1 MKISYVTTGNESIA
15 SFRYR
20 TLSPASELRN
30 LDCMT
35 SIDRVARP
43 DADIVVFSKHW
54 QYNDWS
60 YAYFCKLRGQKVIF
74 DVCDDHF
81 ESKHA
86 DHYKRMCDVATAVT
100 CNSDSMAEVIQKH
113 TGRVASVVKDP
124 VLSPRRLYQK
134 GEVSL
139 LWYGQ
144 MANIQALFDVY
155 TPEIRTPI
163 EVVVPGSFNPPE
175 YMREEHVKWSQWHPN
190 IIESAAKR
198 NTIALLPYR
207 EDRPSKSA
215 NRVLEALNSGLY
227 VLTDPLPALQELECE
242 GIWYLNQ
249 YIEEGLQRGIEHYEN
264 SDLTGEMA
272 EAQRMIDLYYTPKAI
287 AEDWKKVFE
296 AI

>member
-20 TLSPASELRN
+20 TLSPAIELRN
-30 LDCMT
+30 FGYQT
-35 SIDRVARP
+35 HIENKARP

-60 YAYFCKLRGQKVIF
+60 YAYFCSLRGQKVVF

-81 ESKHA
+81 DTKHA
-86 DHYKRMCDVATAVT
+86 EHYKRMCDVATAVT
-100 CNSDSMAEVIQKH
+100 CNSNVMAEVIQKH
-113 TGRVASVVKDP
+113 TGRVSAVVKDP
-124 VLSPRRLYQK
+124 VLSTRRLYQK
-134 GEVSL
+134 GEPNL

-144 MANIQALFDVY
+144 MANIKSLFDVY
-155 TPEIRTPI
+155 TEYEKTPI
-163 EVVVPGSFNPPE
+163 EVVVPGPFDVPQ
-175 YMREEHVKWSQWHPN
+175 YMREEQVTWTKWFPN
-190 IIESAAKR
+190 VIDSAAQR

-207 EDRPSKSA
+207 KDRLSKSA

-227 VLTDPLPALQELECE
+227 VLTDPLPAVEELDCG
-242 GIWYLNQ
+242 GIWYLDAGFQ
-249 YIEEGLQRGIEHYEN
+249 KGLNYYRDN
-264 SDLTGEMA
+264 DLTGDMA
-272 EAQRMIDLYYTPKAI
+272 SAQRMIDLYYTPKAI